1 MSIHAAGPDH
11 ARRPTTR
18 IGTLPRVGALGQLN
32 DRVRANPWLGV
43 AIVAG
48 VLLVIAWIA
57 WAIHV
62 WSDNGARSG
71 IGVLIAWP
79 ALVIAAIVVALPL
92 VWLFLW
98 MRRSIGNS
106 AADGSETESADEAQV
121 TEPG

>member
-1 MSIHAAGPDH
+1 V
-11 ARRPTTR
+11 RRPTTR
-18 IGTLPRVGALGQLN
+18 IGTLPRVGAPGQLV
-32 DRVRANPWLGV
+32 DRVRTNPWLGV

-92 VWLFLW
+92 VGLFLW
-98 MRRSIGNS
+98 IRRSIGDS
-106 AADGSETESADEAQV
+106 AADGSETESADEAEV